1 MQRFDGD
8 AGHVGTLGL
17 GLGALAAITIA
28 RSPHQP
34 AIDKHHQ
41 GAVTHV
47 DLLD

>member
-1 MQRFDGD
+1 MQPFDGD
-8 AGHVGTLGL
+8 AGHVGAWRS
-17 GLGALAAITIA
+17 GLGALAAMAIA